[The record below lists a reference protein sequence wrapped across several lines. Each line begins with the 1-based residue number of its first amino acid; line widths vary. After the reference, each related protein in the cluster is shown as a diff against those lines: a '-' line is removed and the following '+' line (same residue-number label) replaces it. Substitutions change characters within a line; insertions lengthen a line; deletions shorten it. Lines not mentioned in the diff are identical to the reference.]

1 MFTTNKSQIPLW
13 NFSYKLQT
21 CAKIFTS
28 RELCEGRICKYSL
41 HHCLAYTR
49 NNRSFSAVFWRSKA
63 SLKFKNIF
71 INLYSF
77 SSIMITKYGTSLHTS
92 SIFSTTQSGH
102 HHLSSIRAPNIG
114 LPVLTLPRT
123 IQSPCQSCLTL
134 CDPMVSGL
142 PGSSVHGILQAR
154 ILEWAATASSRV
166 SSRHRDWTQAPCVS
180 CITGRFFY
188 QWDTWE
194 DPIPVRATFFD
205 PDKNF

>member
-1 MFTTNKSQIPLW
+1 MFTTNKSQIQLW

-102 HHLSSIRAPNIG
+102 HHLSSIRAPNWPPCSHTSQDN
-114 LPVLTLPRT
+114 PVSMPIMSDSLWPHGFWPARLLCPWD
-123 IQSPCQSCLTL
+123 SPGKNTRVGCHCLLQGIFPTQGFNPSPL
-134 CDPMVSGL
+134 C
-142 PGSSVHGILQAR
+142 ILHYRQV
-154 ILEWAATASSRV
+154 L
-166 SSRHRDWTQAPCVS
+166 
-180 CITGRFFY
+180 Y

-194 DPIPVRATFFD
+194 NPIPVRVTFFD